1 MYHTRVHTL
10 FWTKN
15 SRTFQGLSRT
25 NFPFFKHS
33 IQHQKEPR
41 VYDIF
46 SSSTTWANLS
56 WRSFCVCS
64 FSFGLDKVSI
74 KIQGLAS
81 TDSNSQRLSRPWIFI
96 LKFKDFQGACEPCHT
111 QFLYLIVLFCCCL
124 RVRQKSLKV
133 CQFIFKHLFSVQCIL
148 KILGQLPHFLGLDAI
163 FILFWANNTYEYY
176 SCLSRW

>member
-1 MYHTRVHTL
+1 MYYTRVHTL

-15 SRTFQGLSRT
+15 SRTFQGQIS
-25 NFPFFKHS
+25 H
-33 IQHQKEPR
+33 
-41 VYDIF
+41 F
-46 SSSTTWANLS
+46 SSTPFSTKKSLESMKFLVLPQHEQNNLS

-81 TDSNSQRLSRPWIFI
+81 TDCNSQRLSRPWIFI
-96 LKFKDFQGACEPCHT
+96 LKFKDFRCACEPCHT

-124 RVRQKSLKV
+124 WVRQKSLKV

-163 FILFWANNTYEYY
+163 FILFWSKQYLWVLFTFT
-176 SCLSRW
+176 

>member
-81 TDSNSQRLSRPWIFI
+81 TDCNFQGLSRPWISI
-96 LKFKDFQGACEPCHT
+96 LKFKDFQCACEPCHT
-111 QFLYLIVLFCCCL
+111 QFLYLIVLFCRCL
-124 RVRQKSLKV
+124 WVRQKSLKV